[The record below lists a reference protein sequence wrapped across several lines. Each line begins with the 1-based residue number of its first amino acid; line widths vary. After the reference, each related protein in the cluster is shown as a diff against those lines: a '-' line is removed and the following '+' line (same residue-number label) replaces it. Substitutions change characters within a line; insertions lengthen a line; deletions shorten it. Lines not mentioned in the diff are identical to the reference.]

1 MKRTIDV
8 EELANTLHNMF
19 KCRFVEIERPA
30 YCIEDYINITL
41 FDYEG
46 TYQEIPYI
54 DSEGFVKS
62 AVIRRQFTLPIKVT
76 DERGKYKNPDP
87 YRFDFGEDFV
97 EEDRKAIKDP
107 EKYFASN
114 SERYLND

>member
-8 EELANTLHNMF
+8 EELASTLHNMF

-30 YCIEDYINITL
+30 YCIEDYVNITL
-41 FDYEG
+41 SDYEG
-46 TYQEIPYI
+46 PYQKIPYI
-54 DSEGFVKS
+54 DSEGFVET
-62 AVIRRQFTLPIKVT
+62 AIVRRHFTLPIKVT
-76 DERGKYKNPDP
+76 DEKGKYKNHNH

-97 EEDRKAIKDP
+97 EEERKAIKDP

-114 SERYLND
+114 SRRYLND